1 MINQI
6 TLVGRIVR
14 TPELELTENGK
25 KIGRLTL
32 AVPREYKNIN
42 GEYDTDFIDCTLWTG
57 VAESANEYCK
67 SGDILGVR
75 GKVQSRIIEKED
87 GTKYKKMEV
96 VADRISFLAS
106 SKNGKEISNTETTLE
121 NTEDNIKEDNSK
133 DIDEMVKERNE
144 RGEKSDKP
152 GKKKR

>member
-1 MINQI
+1 
-6 TLVGRIVR
+6 
-14 TPELELTENGK
+14 
-25 KIGRLTL
+25 
-32 AVPREYKNIN
+32 
-42 GEYDTDFIDCTLWTG
+42 
-57 VAESANEYCK
+57 
-67 SGDILGVR
+67 
-75 GKVQSRIIEKED
+75 
-87 GTKYKKMEV
+87 MEV

-133 DIDEMVKERNE
+133 DTDEMVKEQNE